1 MDIEIRVRAATE
13 ADVPAIRDIYNYE
26 ILHGTATFD
35 TEPKTLEDRLAW
47 FREVQSHPHVVLA
60 AEVDGETVGW
70 GCLQQFRPRTA
81 YRFTTEDSVYVHQD
95 WRGRRIGTAILERL
109 VELARQ
115 NGFHNVIAAIAEG
128 HPDSEALHARYGF
141 EHVGRLRK
149 VGYKFEQW
157 LDVVFMQLTLQP
169 NVETPR

>member
-1 MDIEIRVRAATE
+1 MDIEIHVRLATE
-13 ADVPAIRDIYNYE
+13 ADVPTIREIYNYE
-26 ILHGTATFD
+26 VRHGTATFD

-47 FREVQSHPHVVLA
+47 FREQRQHPYVVLA

-70 GCLQQFRPRTA
+70 GCLQPYRPRPA

-95 WRGRRIGTAILERL
+95 WRGKRIGTAILGRL
-109 VELARQ
+109 VEIARE
-115 NGFHNVIAAIAEG
+115 NGFRSVVAVIAEG
-128 HPDSEALHARYGF
+128 HPDSEALHARFGL

-157 LDVVFMQLTLQP
+157 LDVVFMQLMLAP
-169 NVETPR
+169 

>member
-1 MDIEIRVRAATE
+1 MGIDIRVRPATE
-13 ADVPAIRDIYNYE
+13 ADVPAIREIYNYE

-35 TEPKTLEDRLAW
+35 TEPETLEDRLAW
-47 FREVQSHPHVVLA
+47 FRELQQSPYCVLA

-70 GCLQQFRPRTA
+70 GCLQPYRPRPA
-81 YRFTTEDSVYVHQD
+81 YRFTTENSVYVQQD
-95 WRGRRIGTAILERL
+95 WRGRGIGKAILRRL
-109 VELARQ
+109 VAIARE
-115 NGFHNVIAAIAEG
+115 NGLRNIVAVIAEG

-157 LDVVFMQLTLQP
+157 LDVVFMQLTL
-169 NVETPR
+169 R